1 MKNTKNE
8 YDFKDL
14 SPVNALLKNN
24 SFQTSISRDLPTN
37 NKSSED
43 ILTLYMNNSNQSI
56 NNLNKYVHILNFKNI
71 GAKNN
76 FSTISSLNLP
86 HDSERVQRGFT
97 NTVLRNLNF
106 NPLVKKVCYRTI
118 RLKPKRSTEFPSLK
132 LKLTG
137 NKNFFRNGKID
148 IEKPLNK
155 IKLENNL
162 KSSDNI
168 MNLYREKIDGDIIN
182 KEFNINN
189 KKVINF
195 KSDQIKFFSKISGE
209 FTIFKKFVNFMS
221 DRNKLT
227 LNHYLSQLS
236 NLIEIQRNVLFIDN
250 INYNYFESLLFID
263 NINYNYFESQRKE
276 KTILDKNMNT
286 SYQNIISQPKEKK
299 KIILDEQKVHNLF
312 DNDTMFKY
320 LNINSEYNTLL
331 NKCFD
336 LVFNELKEL
345 KEKNME
351 LLKAN
356 FENDI
361 LLNSRNKELKEIQK
375 YLNSNEAKA
384 FFDFTRKKEDI
395 VKKIYIMD
403 LYNLN
408 YEMKELILLLNRN
421 KDYYNK
427 YKELQEKEKSSIKE
441 NFYMKAHL
449 TNELEKNEMKYQNER
464 EINIDLNE
472 RIMELEDENN
482 KLKDMNENMKLGEI
496 QYDSKIKR
504 LYDIIKEKNENL
516 RMMKEELDSYY
527 FKYYKETKNHETTKL
542 ILQQYKKSEK
552 QNTNK

>member
-155 IKLENNL
+155 MKLENNL

-195 KSDQIKFFSKISGE
+195 KSDQIKYFSKISGE

-250 INYNYFESLLFID
+250 INYNYFES
-263 NINYNYFESQRKE
+263 QRKE
-276 KTILDKNMNT
+276 KTILDKNMNI
-286 SYQNIISQPKEKK
+286 SYQNIISQPKKKK

-320 LNINSEYNTLL
+320 
-331 NKCFD
+331 
-336 LVFNELKEL
+336 
-345 KEKNME
+345 
-351 LLKAN
+351 
-356 FENDI
+356 
-361 LLNSRNKELKEIQK
+361 
-375 YLNSNEAKA
+375 
-384 FFDFTRKKEDI
+384 
-395 VKKIYIMD
+395 
-403 LYNLN
+403 
-408 YEMKELILLLNRN
+408 
-421 KDYYNK
+421 K
-427 YKELQEKEKSSIKE
+427 YK
-441 NFYMKAHL
+441 F
-449 TNELEKNEMKYQNER
+449 
-464 EINIDLNE
+464 
-472 RIMELEDENN
+472 RI
-482 KLKDMNENMKLGEI
+482 
-496 QYDSKIKR
+496 
-504 LYDIIKEKNENL
+504 
-516 RMMKEELDSYY
+516 
-527 FKYYKETKNHETTKL
+527 
-542 ILQQYKKSEK
+542 
-552 QNTNK
+552 

>member
-86 HDSERVQRGFT
+86 HHSERVQRGFT

-221 DRNKLT
+221 DRNKIT

-236 NLIEIQRNVLFIDN
+236 NLIEIQRNV
-250 INYNYFESLLFID
+250 LFID

-375 YLNSNEAKA
+375 YLNSSEAKA
-384 FFDFTRKKEDI
+384 FFDFTRNKEDI
-395 VKKIYIMD
+395 VKKMGLKYTRKESKYIMD

-421 KDYYNK
+421 KEYYNK
-427 YKELQEKEKSSIKE
+427 YKELKEKEKSSIKE

-482 KLKDMNENMKLGEI
+482 KLKDMNENMKLGQI
-496 QYDSKIKR
+496 QCDSKIKR

-527 FKYYKETKNHETTKL
+527 NKYYKETKNHETTKL
-542 ILQQYKKSEK
+542 ILQQYQKSEK
-552 QNTNK
+552 QNKNK

>member
-43 ILTLYMNNSNQSI
+43 ILTLNMNNSNQSI

-162 KSSDNI
+162 KSNDNI

-195 KSDQIKFFSKISGE
+195 KSDQIKFFTKISGD

-221 DRNKLT
+221 DRNKIT

-236 NLIEIQRNVLFIDN
+236 NLIEIQRNV
-250 INYNYFESLLFID
+250 LFID

-395 VKKIYIMD
+395 VKKMGLKYTRKESKYIMD

-421 KDYYNK
+421 KEYYNK
-427 YKELQEKEKSSIKE
+427 YKELKEKEKSSIKE

-527 FKYYKETKNHETTKL
+527 NKYYKETKNHETTKL
-542 ILQQYKKSEK
+542 ILQQYKKCEK
-552 QNTNK
+552 QNKNK

>member
-1 MKNTKNE
+1 MKNTKNG

-43 ILTLYMNNSNQSI
+43 ILTLNMNNSNQSI

-155 IKLENNL
+155 MKLENNL

-209 FTIFKKFVNFMS
+209 FSIFKKFVNFMS

-236 NLIEIQRNVLFIDN
+236 NLIEIQRNV
-250 INYNYFESLLFID
+250 LFID

-395 VKKIYIMD
+395 VKKMGLKYTRKESKYIMD

-527 FKYYKETKNHETTKL
+527 FKYCKETKNHETTKL

-552 QNTNK
+552 QDKNK

>member
-1 MKNTKNE
+1 M
-8 YDFKDL
+8 
-14 SPVNALLKNN
+14 
-24 SFQTSISRDLPTN
+24 
-37 NKSSED
+37 
-43 ILTLYMNNSNQSI
+43 
-56 NNLNKYVHILNFKNI
+56 HILNFKNI

-106 NPLVKKVCYRTI
+106 NPLVNKVCYRTI

-195 KSDQIKFFSKISGE
+195 KSDQIKYFSKISGE

-221 DRNKLT
+221 DRNKIT

-250 INYNYFESLLFID
+250 INYNYFES
-263 NINYNYFESQRKE
+263 QKKE
-276 KTILDKNMNT
+276 KTILDKNMNI

-361 LLNSRNKELKEIQK
+361 LLNSRNKLFFCGILLRDGKLSK
-375 YLNSNEAKA
+375 KFKLNS
-384 FFDFTRKKEDI
+384 
-395 VKKIYIMD
+395 
-403 LYNLN
+403 
-408 YEMKELILLLNRN
+408 IL
-421 KDYYNK
+421 
-427 YKELQEKEKSSIKE
+427 
-441 NFYMKAHL
+441 F
-449 TNELEKNEMKYQNER
+449 
-464 EINIDLNE
+464 
-472 RIMELEDENN
+472 
-482 KLKDMNENMKLGEI
+482 
-496 QYDSKIKR
+496 
-504 LYDIIKEKNENL
+504 
-516 RMMKEELDSYY
+516 
-527 FKYYKETKNHETTKL
+527 
-542 ILQQYKKSEK
+542 
-552 QNTNK
+552 

>member
-1 MKNTKNE
+1 MKNTKND

-43 ILTLYMNNSNQSI
+43 ILTLNMNNSNQSI

-76 FSTISSLNLP
+76 FSTISSLILP

-155 IKLENNL
+155 MKLENNM

-168 MNLYREKIDGDIIN
+168 MNLYREKIDGNIIN

-195 KSDQIKFFSKISGE
+195 KSDQIKFFSKISGD

-250 INYNYFESLLFID
+250 INYNYFES
-263 NINYNYFESQRKE
+263 QRKD

-395 VKKIYIMD
+395 VKKMGLKYTRKENKYIMD

-552 QNTNK
+552 QDKNK

>member
-155 IKLENNL
+155 MKLENNL

-236 NLIEIQRNVLFIDN
+236 NLIEIQRNV
-250 INYNYFESLLFID
+250 LFID

-375 YLNSNEAKA
+375 YLNSSEAKA

-395 VKKIYIMD
+395 VKKMGLKYTRKESEYIMD

-421 KDYYNK
+421 KEYYNK
-427 YKELQEKEKSSIKE
+427 YKELKEKEKSSIKE

>member
-76 FSTISSLNLP
+76 FSIISSLNLP
-86 HDSERVQRGFT
+86 HHSERVQRGFT

-250 INYNYFESLLFID
+250 INYNYFES
-263 NINYNYFESQRKE
+263 QRKE

-375 YLNSNEAKA
+375 YLNSSEAKA

-395 VKKIYIMD
+395 VKKMGLKYTRKESKYIMD

-421 KDYYNK
+421 KEYYNK
-427 YKELQEKEKSSIKE
+427 YKELKEKEKSSIKE

-482 KLKDMNENMKLGEI
+482 KLKDMNENMKLGQI
-496 QYDSKIKR
+496 QCDSKIKR

-516 RMMKEELDSYY
+516 RVMKEALDSYY
-527 FKYYKETKNHETTKL
+527 NKYYKETKNHETTKL

-552 QNTNK
+552 QNKNK

>member
-43 ILTLYMNNSNQSI
+43 ILTLNMNNSNQSI

-155 IKLENNL
+155 MKLENNM

-250 INYNYFESLLFID
+250 INYNYFES
-263 NINYNYFESQRKE
+263 QRKD
-276 KTILDKNMNT
+276 KTILDENMNT

-375 YLNSNEAKA
+375 YLNSSEAKA

-395 VKKIYIMD
+395 VKKMGLKYTRKESKYIMD

-542 ILQQYKKSEK
+542 ILQQYKKSQK
-552 QNTNK
+552 PDKNK

>member
-250 INYNYFESLLFID
+250 INYNYFES
-263 NINYNYFESQRKE
+263 QRKE

-395 VKKIYIMD
+395 VKKMGLKYTRKESEYIMD

-421 KDYYNK
+421 KEYYNK
-427 YKELQEKEKSSIKE
+427 YKELKEKEKSSIKE

-527 FKYYKETKNHETTKL
+527 NKYYKETKNHETTKL

-552 QNTNK
+552 QNKNK

>member
-43 ILTLYMNNSNQSI
+43 ILTLNMNNSNQSI

-155 IKLENNL
+155 MKLENNL

-195 KSDQIKFFSKISGE
+195 KSAQIKYFSKISGE

-250 INYNYFESLLFID
+250 INYNYFES
-263 NINYNYFESQRKE
+263 QRKD

-375 YLNSNEAKA
+375 YLNSNDAKA

-395 VKKIYIMD
+395 VKKMGLKYTRKESKYIMD

-472 RIMELEDENN
+472 RIIELEDENN

-552 QNTNK
+552 QDKNK